1 MKPRAIHPR
10 HRETAIIFLLLA
22 GIAVLF
28 LLPTFT
34 HLDYWGIQ
42 DWDAFLFRSSVSRD
56 SVVKYGQFP
65 LWNPYS
71 LGGVPHLAHPE
82 TNVLSLGF
90 FVELLFGVLLGTRIN
105 ITLHLFIGLAGMYC
119 LAGHF
124 KLGRP
129 AALLSAFIFML
140 SSMFVLFLST
150 GTSSIGNAVAWMPW
164 ALFFFFKAYDDFRYT
179 FATAGVFTLMWFQ
192 GGTYNFFLTLLFMGT
207 YSGVELVSR
216 QRPLKKTV
224 AIFATIVCGAILL
237 GAVRFFPSIEFTL
250 QYPRHIKIY
259 SGFSLESLL
268 YGLLGRDQTL
278 ASIVSQ
284 SRVNGFLHGFT
295 HDMDENG
302 MYIGILPFML
312 FVVGLGG
319 KFKRYAA
326 LTSCLFI
333 FLWLGF
339 GNRAEPVS
347 LWALLNELP
356 PFSFMRTAERFRFLI
371 MICVAL
377 FSGIGLQTIMDLLVR
392 RFNHPKWPNLF
403 AATVVI
409 VILGDLFW
417 INSPILKD
425 AFSIPPL
432 KTPYSQS
439 FIQIGGFPAYG
450 RNGIEPPKDGY
461 VLFQSLG
468 SLYPAYLS
476 NAGSVYAL
484 ESVPAPAKAIIFT
497 SPDYRGE
504 VFLEGVG
511 GEVSYELWTP
521 NRLKVNVAAQE
532 EGYVVINQN
541 YYKGWRAKGG
551 LTVEEVNGLLA
562 VKVTPQI
569 KTVELYYLPLSFV
582 VGAMTSMASL
592 LLMLVGLWKCCPLK
606 TVFFSHSDQR

>member
-1 MKPRAIHPR
+1 MMKRQAIGPI
-10 HRETAIIFLLLA
+10 HRDTALIFLLFA

-119 LAGHF
+119 LASYF
-124 KLGRP
+124 KLSRP
-129 AALLSAFIFML
+129 AAMVSAFIFML
-140 SSMFVLFLST
+140 SSMYVVFLST
-150 GTSSIGNAVAWMPW
+150 GASSIGYAVAYMPW
-164 ALFFFFKAYDDFRYT
+164 ALFFFFKAYEDFRYA
-179 FATAGVFTLMWFQ
+179 FVAAGVFTLMWFQ
-192 GGTYNFFLTLLFMGT
+192 GGTYNFFLILLFMGI
-207 YSGVELVSR
+207 YSGVDIVAR
-216 QRPLKKTV
+216 QRGIKQTAVILT
-224 AIFATIVCGAILL
+224 AIVCGAVLL
-237 GAVRFFPSIEFTL
+237 AAVRFFPSMEFTF

-268 YGLLGRDQTL
+268 YGLFGRDQTL
-278 ASIVSQ
+278 AVIVGK
-284 SRVNGFLHGFT
+284 SRVNGFLQGFT

-302 MYIGILPFML
+302 MYIGILPFIL
-312 FVVGLGG
+312 FAVGLVRNA
-319 KFKRYAA
+319 KKYVA
-326 LTSCLFI
+326 LAGCLLI

-347 LWALLNELP
+347 LWELLNELP

-377 FSGIGLQTIMDLLVR
+377 FAGIGLQTIMDLLAR
-392 RFNHPKWPNLF
+392 RFNDQKWPNLL
-403 AATVVI
+403 AVTVVI
-409 VILGDLFW
+409 VIVGDLFW
-417 INSPILKD
+417 VDSPILKD

-432 KTPYSQS
+432 NTPYSES

-450 RNGIEPPKDGY
+450 RNGIEPAKDGY
-461 VLFQSLG
+461 VLFEALG

-484 ESVPAPAKAIIFT
+484 ESVPVPTNAVIFT
-497 SPDYRGE
+497 APDYRGE
-504 VFLEGVG
+504 VFLEGTSG
-511 GEVSYELWTP
+511 KASYDLWTP
-521 NRLKVNVAAQE
+521 NRLKVNVDAAG

-569 KTVELYYLPLSFV
+569 RTVELYYLPTSFV

-592 LLMLVGLWKCCPLK
+592 FLMLFGLRKFK
-606 TVFFSHSDQR
+606 QRGS